1 MEDNSLYDLIEQ
13 IISSG
18 SFDGDFDD
26 IINTFAEQGVD
37 LTQYTTSE
45 IEEALEY
52 AMQGDG
58 SSAIDGHDTA
68 ISFGSATS
76 YQDSCYTGFK
86 DWLEYHC
93 NIHNYEIPYR
103 EELVTSNGDY
113 NRSVISKLEN
123 WVRDLYAND
132 KISSYDRDELFR
144 KLSGMKG

>member
-1 MEDNSLYDLIEQ
+1 MNGIEDLLEIL
-13 IISSG
+13 
-18 SFDGDFDD
+18 GDIPLDELSNVD
-26 IINTFAEQGVD
+26 IPDVD
-37 LTQYTTSE
+37 LELDLPLDEVPLDVDSE
-45 IEEALEY
+45 VS
-52 AMQGDG
+52 QNTG
-58 SSAIDGHDTA
+58 
-68 ISFGSATS
+68 ISFGSATP

-93 NIHNYEIPYR
+93 NIYNYEIPYR